1 MSARAPRAESS
12 FWLLLVAGTLV
23 AACSTTG
30 ALKTAARD
38 TLASSNKCPAEQVQV
53 EELGDSRYRA
63 TGCGTTETY
72 VCKVAEHAVTSC
84 LPESSVTP
92 LGEPPR

>member
-1 MSARAPRAESS
+1 MTAPAPRAESS
-12 FWLLLVAGTLV
+12 LRLLLVAGVLL

-38 TLASSNKCPAEQVQV
+38 TLSSSNKCPAEQVQV
-53 EELGDSRYRA
+53 EALGDSRYRA
-63 TGCGTTETY
+63 TGCGKAETY

-84 LPESSVTP
+84 LPESSVPP